1 MKMKIK
7 IDKKKI
13 IILITIIIL
22 VICITLIILNFSR
35 TSKINEQL
43 LNYISEDG
51 KTTISFNSGKNIKI
65 NDNVYEKLKEQEI
78 DVIIY
83 NDVYIAT
90 VKSSDLQQ
98 YMDIDVN
105 LKKNDIF
112 NDSYDVNVDS
122 NVKCDIKVNV
132 KSTLGNVKYI
142 SQYNTLND
150 NLNVIANDIQVN
162 EDGFSNIIQE
172 DNINNY
178 IIAYVEP
185 TEFNVQ
191 DIEVNNTTKTQIDI
205 GIDKSKYTKGSF
217 YIECNDKEAIE
228 FEDYS
233 TLVAKKA
240 GDYKLKLITNSGNVT
255 KEVNLKIQEVAQS
268 IQVDKTDVELEVG
281 QTLKVEV
288 TILPQ
293 EAVNKEVKWES
304 TDENVA
310 TVDKDGNIT
319 AINEGTC
326 KLNVST
332 MEEPIATASVN
343 VNVKAE
349 SDNNYYTYNSGNS
362 NDITYI
368 NGILLVNKNHP
379 IPRDYAPGLQDD
391 AYNAFLRLSADAAN
405 AGFDIQL
412 LSGYRSYDTQDRLYN
427 NYVAVYGQA
436 EADTF
441 SARPGTSEHQTGLAM
456 DVGWI
461 DDTYGDTPSGIWL
474 AQNCYKYGFIIRYP
488 KGKENITGYKYEPW
502 HIRYL
507 GVDIAKDVYESGL
520 CLEEYL
526 GVN

>member
-22 VICITLIILNFSR
+22 VICITLIILNFAR
-35 TSKINEQL
+35 TSRINEQL
-43 LNYISEDG
+43 LSYISEDN

-142 SQYNTLND
+142 SQYNTSND

-205 GIDKSKYTKGSF
+205 GIDKAKYTKGSF

-228 FEDYS
+228 FEDCS
-233 TLVAKKA
+233 TLIAKKA

-332 MEEPIATASVN
+332 MEEPIVTASVN

-488 KGKENITGYKYEPW
+488 KGKENITGYKYESW

-507 GVDIAKDVYESGL
+507 GVDIEKDVYESGL

>member
-22 VICITLIILNFSR
+22 VICITLIILNFAR
-35 TSKINEQL
+35 TSRINEQL
-43 LNYISEDG
+43 LSYISEDN

-150 NLNVIANDIQVN
+150 TLNVIANDIQVN

-205 GIDKSKYTKGSF
+205 GIDKAKYTKGSF

-228 FEDYS
+228 FEDCS
-233 TLVAKKA
+233 TLIAKKA

-332 MEEPIATASVN
+332 MEEPIVTASVN

-349 SDNNYYTYNSGNS
+349 SDNKYYTYNSGNS
-362 NDITYI
+362 NDIT
-368 NGILLVNKNHP
+368 
-379 IPRDYAPGLQDD
+379 
-391 AYNAFLRLSADAAN
+391 
-405 AGFDIQL
+405 
-412 LSGYRSYDTQDRLYN
+412 
-427 NYVAVYGQA
+427 
-436 EADTF
+436 
-441 SARPGTSEHQTGLAM
+441 
-456 DVGWI
+456 
-461 DDTYGDTPSGIWL
+461 
-474 AQNCYKYGFIIRYP
+474 
-488 KGKENITGYKYEPW
+488 
-502 HIRYL
+502 
-507 GVDIAKDVYESGL
+507 
-520 CLEEYL
+520 
-526 GVN
+526 